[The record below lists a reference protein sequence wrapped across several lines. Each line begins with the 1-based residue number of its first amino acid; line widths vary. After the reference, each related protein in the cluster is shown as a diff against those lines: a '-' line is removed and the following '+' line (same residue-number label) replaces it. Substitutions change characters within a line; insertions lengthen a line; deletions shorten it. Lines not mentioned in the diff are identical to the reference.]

1 MVNSMIEE
9 NIISAVLR
17 METSMPA
24 AVQTDLSTS
33 RLRLKQKTNDALPLH
48 GASDIKNNV

>member
-1 MVNSMIEE
+1 MIEE

-17 METSMPA
+17 KETSMPA

-33 RLRLKQKTNDALPLH
+33 RLRLKQKTNTALLPH
-48 GASDIKNNV
+48 GAKDIKRMFNV